1 METKS
6 LLYPPLTKVAIKYS
20 LQRYLYSA
28 VLDDF
33 QNRIDEIIEQN
44 TILGKY
50 NSKHLFYKGNYYFGN
65 GPVLWASVRKYN
77 KLVPDLKDKMEQY
90 LKDKKEFE
98 EEEHYVLGFFNQ
110 VLNASTKLEDYLKI
124 FPECLHSALKK
135 MFAPFPEYPGSLEDS
150 VIAEIIKKNKKPI
163 SLIKQRMVLNL
174 LR

>member
-1 METKS
+1 METK
-6 LLYPPLTKVAIKYS
+6 LYPPLTKTAIKYS

-50 NSKHLFYKGNYYFGN
+50 DRNHLFYKGKYYFGN
-65 GPVLWASVRKYN
+65 GSVLWGSVRKYN

-98 EEEHYVLGFFNQ
+98 EEKHYVLGFFNQ
-110 VLNASTKLEDYLKI
+110 ALNASTKVEDYLKI
-124 FPECLHSALKK
+124 FPECLHSELKK
-135 MFAPFPEYPGSLEDS
+135 IFASSPKYQGSLEDS
-150 VIAEIIKKNKKPI
+150 VITEIIKKNEKPI